1 MEELEFARMLA
12 TGSRIPKAS
21 GTSASQTHTLIG
33 RVDSVSEDGLV
44 AYVDLHGYTVEGDEE
59 GQAVPF
65 DNYATNISEGDDV
78 IVQLVGED
86 GAGKTGY
93 VVAAAGRGQQLTYRV
108 DEIDEAARRATA
120 SAETAAQKAEEATA
134 SAETASEKA
143 GQAISDAASA
153 KAAADA
159 AQADAKKA
167 NDAASKAQSSA
178 DSAATAASDAQASAD
193 TADANATKAI
203 ADAASAS
210 DAAAKAQ
217 TSADDA
223 AKDASAA
230 STSAVDAG
238 KAAATAQAAADAAQ
252 ADVDETQKW
261 FYHDTLGAHVLSS
274 DGDNY
279 RADVTPT
286 ALGVVDT
293 GTGHTVAS
301 FGKDGVRFDAGY
313 DQTIGSDDAYV
324 RFHADTDELEI
335 RAKSVVIGST
345 DVTDAITDARAT
357 ADKAQTDATNAQST
371 IDSYKTSNDKAV
383 ADAKAAGTTA
393 QSQLNS
399 YKSSNDQAVAAAK
412 KAGTDAQSDLDAY
425 RGTTDQRLDELSNI
439 ADNAIET
446 WYLKGA
452 PTTSNAPAKD
462 WTTDALKK
470 RHAGDLYMDTDTG
483 YSYRWS
489 GSAWVQV
496 KDSDV
501 TKALKEIE
509 SVKTTYATKS
519 ELTATDTE
527 LSGKVSD
534 ALTTA
539 KSYTDSSVEQ
549 EVTAR
554 NAAIKAQA
562 DSISLDVSR
571 TYTRSDTF
579 SAYQTDADGRIAT
592 ANSNASTAVSTA
604 QTAASDAATAKTDAS
619 SAVSTA
625 NSANTKSE
633 SAVSTAN
640 SAASTANAAKSTAD
654 AAKSSAGSAVSTAN
668 AANSTAG
675 TAKSTADAAQAKAD
689 DAWART
695 LRVEVMSAPADAAG
709 DTSLL
714 TAYAFRGGELLSDET
729 VAKMGL
735 LAWYVGGSRVATGGT
750 YTCAAGTAVECRLE
764 A

>member
-153 KAAADA
+153 KAAADT

-286 ALGVVDT
+286 ALDVVDT

-324 RFHADTDELEI
+324 RFHANTDELEI

-357 ADKAQTDATNAQST
+357 AN
-371 IDSYKTSNDKAV
+371 
-383 ADAKAAGTTA
+383 
-393 QSQLNS
+393 
-399 YKSSNDQAVAAAK
+399 
-412 KAGTDAQSDLDAY
+412 
-425 RGTTDQRLDELSNI
+425 
-439 ADNAIET
+439 
-446 WYLKGA
+446 
-452 PTTSNAPAKD
+452 
-462 WTTDALKK
+462 
-470 RHAGDLYMDTDTG
+470 
-483 YSYRWS
+483 
-489 GSAWVQV
+489 
-496 KDSDV
+496 
-501 TKALKEIE
+501 
-509 SVKTTYATKS
+509 
-519 ELTATDTE
+519 
-527 LSGKVSD
+527 
-534 ALTTA
+534 TA
-539 KSYTDSSVEQ
+539 KS
-549 EVTAR
+549 TA
-554 NAAIKAQA
+554 
-562 DSISLDVSR
+562 
-571 TYTRSDTF
+571 DT
-579 SAYQTDADGRIAT
+579 AK
-592 ANSNASTAVSTA
+592 STA
-604 QTAASDAATAKTDAS
+604 QTAASDAATAKTNAS
-619 SAVSTA
+619 NAVSTA
-625 NSANTKSE
+625 NSA
-633 SAVSTAN
+633 ST
-640 SAASTANAAKSTAD
+640 SAASAVKTANAASSSAASAVETANTASSTAD
-654 AAKSSAGSAVSTAN
+654 GIRGEVARKVSVGSGGTVTDLSSVMEQSADGVLFKFSKTVGGATYQPAIELTTDTDYDDGRTVNSAIKMWESMSARAGGGDPVTEINGSTMRINKVVLVESLRVGGWVLRAVSD
-668 AANSTAG
+668 SSDG
-675 TAKSTADAAQAKAD
+675 S
-689 DAWART
+689 
-695 LRVEVMSAPADAAG
+695 
-709 DTSLL
+709 
-714 TAYAFRGGELLSDET
+714 ELIEIRS
-729 VAKMGL
+729 V
-735 LAWYVGGSRVATGGT
+735 
-750 YTCAAGTAVECRLE
+750 
-764 A
+764 

>member
-33 RVDSVSEDGLV
+33 RVYSVSEDGLV

-153 KAAADA
+153 KASADA

-286 ALGVVDT
+286 ALDVVDT

-313 DQTIGSDDAYV
+313 DQTIGSDNAYV
-324 RFHADTDELEI
+324 RFHADADELEI

-357 ADKAQTDATNAQST
+357 ADKAQT
-371 IDSYKTSNDKAV
+371 
-383 ADAKAAGTTA
+383 
-393 QSQLNS
+393 
-399 YKSSNDQAVAAAK
+399 
-412 KAGTDAQSDLDAY
+412 
-425 RGTTDQRLDELSNI
+425 
-439 ADNAIET
+439 
-446 WYLKGA
+446 
-452 PTTSNAPAKD
+452 
-462 WTTDALKK
+462 
-470 RHAGDLYMDTDTG
+470 
-483 YSYRWS
+483 
-489 GSAWVQV
+489 
-496 KDSDV
+496 
-501 TKALKEIE
+501 
-509 SVKTTYATKS
+509 
-519 ELTATDTE
+519 
-527 LSGKVSD
+527 
-534 ALTTA
+534 
-539 KSYTDSSVEQ
+539 
-549 EVTAR
+549 
-554 NAAIKAQA
+554 
-562 DSISLDVSR
+562 
-571 TYTRSDTF
+571 
-579 SAYQTDADGRIAT
+579 
-592 ANSNASTAVSTA
+592 
-604 QTAASDAATAKTDAS
+604 
-619 SAVSTA
+619 
-625 NSANTKSE
+625 
-633 SAVSTAN
+633 
-640 SAASTANAAKSTAD
+640 TAD
-654 AAKSSAGSAVSTAN
+654 AVDSRLDAVESDYVTDATLATTADGIRGEVARKVSVGSGGTVTDLSSVMEQSADGVLLKFSKTVGGATYQPAIELTTDTDYDDGRTVNSAIKMWESMSARAGGGDPVTEINGSTMRINKVVLVESLRVGGWVLKAVSD
-668 AANSTAG
+668 SSDG
-675 TAKSTADAAQAKAD
+675 S
-689 DAWART
+689 
-695 LRVEVMSAPADAAG
+695 
-709 DTSLL
+709 
-714 TAYAFRGGELLSDET
+714 ELIEIRS
-729 VAKMGL
+729 V
-735 LAWYVGGSRVATGGT
+735 
-750 YTCAAGTAVECRLE
+750 
-764 A
+764 